1 MFKDD
6 YLMRQVETLAE
17 TVAHLVFRKK
27 SADYQPG
34 EEHSAADDLYFQL
47 HTLVEQGQINEAE
60 NRLYEGCD
68 LDDVRCLEVA
78 VDFYS
83 HLNNLTDKQLE
94 AGGFSREEIQEGLED
109 LLEQYGVSLK

>member
-1 MFKDD
+1 MFKND
-6 YLMRQVETLAE
+6 YLMRQVETLVE
-17 TVAHLVFRKK
+17 TVAHLVFQKK

-34 EEHSAADDLYFQL
+34 EVRSSADDLYFEL

-68 LDDVRCLEVA
+68 LNDVQCLEVA
-78 VDFYS
+78 VDFYA
-83 HLNNLTDKQLE
+83 HLNNLSDKELE